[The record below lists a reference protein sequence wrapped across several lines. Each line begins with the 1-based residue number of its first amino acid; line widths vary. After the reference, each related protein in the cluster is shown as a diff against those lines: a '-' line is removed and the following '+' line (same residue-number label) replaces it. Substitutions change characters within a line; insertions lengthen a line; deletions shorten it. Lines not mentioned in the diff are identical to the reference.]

1 MYPGLNQ
8 VDILNSDSLSHVT
21 VPLGSEGCQGKS
33 VDVSHYGG
41 SNPKG
46 CLSREGATV
55 TEDFTDG
62 ASEVDCLSD
71 CGHFATSGALTLTKY
86 PRQPHF
92 PLGTRVRVLGGE
104 EPTLKE
110 NCASLDPTLR
120 ASILAI

>member
-1 MYPGLNQ
+1 MHPSLNQ

-21 VPLGSEGCQGKS
+21 VPHGSKGCQRKS

-46 CLSREGATV
+46 CLSREGAAI

-62 ASEVDCLSD
+62 ASEMDCLSD

-86 PRQPHF
+86 PRQPNS
-92 PLGTRVRVLGGE
+92 PPGMRVRVLGGE
-104 EPTLKE
+104 EPTL
-110 NCASLDPTLR
+110 
-120 ASILAI
+120 